1 MPSLLDLSAELQLL
15 VIEYLDTPSTPCD
28 PPAAYYA
35 PKTSRNVASLSSC
48 CRTLHRLAAATLY
61 RNICLR
67 NGEKSGN
74 SLQAVAKSPWTAD
87 LVRELNFEAHID
99 LDEVRE
105 EQPNPLSSQALPS
118 SVVQVLSHLDRFPRL
133 ETLTVQFKCGETEEL
148 DRDAVAPHVYGIWSE
163 PPDPFR
169 NFAEL
174 KRNEQK
180 SDWKAMMAR
189 TYDAISNSDRPS
201 ALTTL
206 ELRNVLPSG
215 VSSFTTEAW
224 RTFLRTLKVFRLS
237 LHGTTEEF
245 NIADGYLGFIENLD
259 LLFSQLASVTEF
271 QFAATES
278 GLPGVSGTLHAILPL
293 NIKDMPMLQVFE
305 LRFCFISERTARA
318 IAGHVK
324 TLKRIALEDCYSAAT
339 CELAQEQ
346 TTWATFFNIIAD
358 SLEAIEDPPLEAFFV
373 SPRILGIGRE
383 PDGDYPPGS
392 VPVEGDERQIEL
404 ARSISR
410 TEPHRRPFD
419 YAGPDLKYGFLSADE
434 EQNLDAFLA
443 GHDQIA
449 YDRVMDIVGR
459 RAGAKQ

>member
-15 VIEYLDTPSTPCD
+15 IVGYLDTPAIPCD

-35 PKTSRNVASLSSC
+35 PKTSRDVASLSHC
-48 CRTLHRLAAATLY
+48 CRTLRRLAAATLY

-67 NGEKSGN
+67 NDEKNGN
-74 SLQAVAKSPWTAD
+74 SLQAVAKSPGTAD
-87 LVRELNFEAHID
+87 LVRELNFEANID
-99 LDEVRE
+99 LDEERDELSDHDFPPSVE
-105 EQPNPLSSQALPS
+105 E
-118 SVVQVLSHLDRFPRL
+118 VLSHLEWFPRL

-148 DRDAVAPHVYGIWSE
+148 DRDAVAPHVYDIWLE
-163 PPDPFR
+163 TPDPFR
-169 NFAEL
+169 DFAGL
-174 KRNEQK
+174 KQNEEK

-189 TYDAISNSDRPS
+189 TYDAISNSKHLS
-201 ALTTL
+201 GLTTL

-224 RTFLRTLKVFRLS
+224 RTFLGTLKVFRLS

-245 NIADGYLGFIENLD
+245 NIADGYLEFIENLD

-271 QFAATES
+271 RFAATES
-278 GLPGVSGTLHAILPL
+278 GLPGVSGSLHAILPL
-293 NIKDMPMLQVFE
+293 NVKDMPMLQVLE
-305 LRFCFISERTARA
+305 LRYCFISERTARF

-358 SLEAIEDPPLEAFFV
+358 SLEAVEDPPLEAFFL
-373 SPRILGIGRE
+373 SPRILGISRE

-392 VPVEGDERQIEL
+392 VPIEGDERQIEL
-404 ARSISR
+404 AHSISR

-419 YAGPDLKYGFLSADE
+419 YAGLDMKYGFLSADE

-443 GHDQIA
+443 GYDQID
-449 YDRVMDIVGR
+449 YDRVMAIVGR
-459 RAGAKQ
+459 QTGGKK